1 MRILLALALTGNLW
15 AERIDLIKNGDFVD
29 APEPASVPME
39 HHGNAE
45 IWLTPILPGWTLK
58 NAQLVYRKVPS
69 VRLLEVSTGRAS
81 QNLATVPG
89 QTYRLD
95 WESQMSSEGRGTGK
109 LIVTA
114 GKTHQF
120 DLQPGTRYRGCWLN
134 FVAKGTSTE
143 VTFAGAG
150 ATGVSIRA
158 VHCYAKDLSGYQV
171 EQLLAPFYRDMD
183 RGEKT
188 EKDLE
193 KLTALLTD
201 DFTWTPLEGQALD
214 RAGYENL
221 VRQRL
226 EKKFKVNSEIV
237 ESSQKED
244 NLAVF
249 EVERRETQSGDY
261 GKLETSTPHFRHTW
275 VKVGNVWKLKSAEEI
290 NP

>member
-1 MRILLALALTGNLW
+1 MRLFIALALTGSLW
-15 AERIDLIKNGDFVD
+15 AERVDLIQNGDFVD

-45 IWLTPILPGWTLK
+45 IWLTPVLPGWSLK

-81 QNLATVPG
+81 QTLQTVPG
-89 QTYRLD
+89 QTYRLA
-95 WESQMSSEGRGTGK
+95 WEMQMSSEGRGTGN
-109 LIVTA
+109 LVVTA
-114 GKTHQF
+114 VQNHKF
-120 DLQPGTRYRGCWLN
+120 DLQPGYRYRACWMN
-134 FVAKGTSTE
+134 FVAKGATTQ

-158 VHCYAKDLSGYQV
+158 VHCYAKDLSGSDT
-171 EQLLAPFYRDMD
+171 EQLLAPLYRDMD

-193 KLTALLTD
+193 KLLTQLTD
-201 DFTWTPLEGQALD
+201 DFTWTPLEGQPLD

-237 ESSQKED
+237 ESSQKD
-244 NLAVF
+244 PNIAVF
-249 EVERRETQSGDY
+249 EVERRETQPGDY
-261 GKLETSTPHFRHTW
+261 GKLESNTPHFRHTW
-275 VKVGNVWKLKSAEEI
+275 VKVGNTWKLKSAEEI